1 MTGVLSSVI
10 SLVAGYIVSLQSS
23 EHSSKN
29 DIKEVLDLLTVSE
42 LREISSLLHLK
53 VWQLWSILYCLFI
66 FWKYE
71 MYSDSSFFLKWSQWL
86 LMLEWRCDCIW
97 YTCSSKFS
105 SWNSLFFVNG
115 PCHNMWRWLLHMDSA
130 H

>member
-53 VWQLWSILYCLFI
+53 V
-66 FWKYE
+66 
-71 MYSDSSFFLKWSQWL
+71 
-86 LMLEWRCDCIW
+86 
-97 YTCSSKFS
+97 
-105 SWNSLFFVNG
+105 
-115 PCHNMWRWLLHMDSA
+115 
-130 H
+130 